1 MHSRFHGSLNPY
13 VCPDYG
19 DTFLRKFQ
27 LVNNGR
33 IHGKVSHS
41 YTLRR
46 KEFLHK
52 RTPVSDKRIYTGD
65 QLLEEFIS
73 KAELK
78 QHERNTHG
86 GVNPNSSNT
95 TINSNQQNHSQ
106 QKQQQAEWSH
116 PQTITVCQ
124 SLMPKRINGD
134 HIELI

>member
-19 DTFLRKFQ
+19 DTFPRKFQ

-41 YTLRR
+41 YTLRPIVYPCISFR
-46 KEFLHK
+46 
-52 RTPVSDKRIYTGD
+52 
-65 QLLEEFIS
+65 EEFIS

-116 PQTITVCQ
+116 PQTITNVF
-124 SLMPKRINGD
+124 INNVHSFLVTRQYKHVFSGG
-134 HIELI
+134 HS